1 MTDPRVTKLAKV
13 LVNYSVEIKP
23 GQQLQISSSPIA
35 HELTLA
41 IYEEAIKAG
50 ANIFLVQPLL
60 EATEILYTFASDKQ
74 LDYVS
79 PVNKLI
85 YETFDATISIEAD
98 SNRRVLSAIDSKRM
112 AHRNKAYA
120 ELMKT
125 YLERASRGELRWC
138 LTIYPN
144 NANAQDA
151 DMSLRDYTEFVY
163 AAGMLNED
171 DPLKFW
177 REQGQRQTK
186 LVDWLKGH
194 DLVAMKGSNV
204 DMTMS
209 IKDRVFIS
217 CDGKENFPDGE
228 IFTGPVEVSAN
239 GWIRYKYPAIYMGQ
253 EITDIELWFE
263 NGKVVKEKAS
273 KNQELLTSTLN
284 TDEGARFLGELGI
297 GTNYGITKFTKEMLF
312 DEKIGG
318 TFHLAVGSGYP
329 ETGSKNESAI
339 HWDML
344 CDMADSEV
352 TVDGELFYKDGKPTV
367 T

>member
-13 LVNYSVEIKP
+13 LVNYSVDINP
-23 GQQLQISSSPIA
+23 GQQLYISSSPIA
-35 HELTLA
+35 RELTLA
-41 IYEEAIKAG
+41 IYEQAIKAG
-50 ANIFLVQPLL
+50 ANIFVEQPLD
-60 EATEILYTFASDKQ
+60 EAGELFFTYASDAQ

-79 PVNKLI
+79 PIRKLI
-85 YETFDATISIEAD
+85 YQTFDATLSIEAD
-98 SNRRVLSAIDSKRM
+98 SNRRMLSAIDPRRM
-112 AHRNKAYA
+112 ARRNKAHS

-125 YLERASRGELRWC
+125 WLERAARGELRWC

-171 DPLKFW
+171 DPVKFW
-177 REQGQRQTK
+177 RELGQRQGK
-186 LVDWLKGH
+186 LVEWLKGH
-194 DLVAMKGSNV
+194 DQVVLKGSNV
-204 DMTMS
+204 DMRMS

-228 IFTGPVEVSAN
+228 IFTGPVEDSAQ

-263 NGKVVKEKAS
+263 NGKVVREKAS

-297 GTNYGITKFTKEMLF
+297 GTNYGITRFTKEMLF

-329 ETGSKNESAI
+329 ETGSKNDSAI

-344 CDMADSEV
+344 CDMAESEV
-352 TVDGELFYKDGKPTV
+352 TVDGELFYKDGKPTI